1 MRNKF
6 VNIVRQLFVV
16 VLSIIMTG
24 SVLASENIASAA
36 RDANWDQVQSFLQ
49 QGEDVNTPLN
59 DGSTALIWTT
69 YHDNLG
75 MIQRL
80 LDAGANVNT
89 YNRYGISALYN
100 AALNASSEAVALLV
114 DHGADIGATQRSGE
128 TPLMTAVYTGD
139 VEVVRTL
146 IQYGADVNQAESFL
160 GQTPL
165 MWAASKNYY
174 DIVELLL
181 ENGAEV
187 DTQSRRVA
195 YDGTEGD
202 DIPRNMPAGGMTA
215 LLFASR
221 DGAYESLELLLNYG
235 ANPNIRNY
243 DEFPAMNLA
252 ILNQHYDITELLY
265 DYGADPNLADA
276 YNRTP
281 LFAAVWMRRN
291 PYSTRPYHLV
301 HNENTVT
308 DVVHLLLS
316 YPVIDVDKG
325 LTGTVPRRG
334 SLDTTDRTLGNGG
347 SPLMWVIRTGDMEM
361 FDILLEAGADP
372 FKMTTDGVTTLMI
385 ASGTGWGRDD
395 DFKIPVTLEESL
407 AMTQRL
413 IDMGLDVN
421 ARDNNGRTALHG
433 ALPKGDLAAVRALI
447 EAGADVCLA
456 DNDGKIPLQ
465 AALTEDYIEEPVKQL
480 IGELTLQAGC
490 EYQL

>member
-221 DGAYESLELLLNYG
+221 DGAYESVELLLNYG

-465 AALTEDYIEEPVKQL
+465 AASTEDYIEEPVKQL

>member
-1 MRNKF
+1 MKNF
-6 VNIVRQLFVV
+6 RQSALGF
-16 VLSIIMTG
+16 LLILLAG
-24 SVLASENIASAA
+24 SVFASENIASAA
-36 RDANWDQVQSFLQ
+36 RDGNWDEVRNYLE
-49 QGEDVNTPLN
+49 QGADINATFS
-59 DGSTALIWTT
+59 DGSTALIWAT
-69 YHDNLG
+69 YHDNLD
-75 MIQRL
+75 MVQRL
-80 LDAGANVNT
+80 LDAGADVSA

-114 DHGADIGATQRSGE
+114 RHGADISSTQRSGE

-139 VEVVRTL
+139 VDIVRTL
-146 IQYGADVNQAESFL
+146 IEYGAEVNQAESFL

-187 DTQSRRVA
+187 DTQSLRVP
-195 YDGTEGD
+195 YDATED
-202 DIPRNMPAGGMTA
+202 DEIPRNMPAGGMTA

-221 DGAYESLELLLNYG
+221 DGAFESAKLLLDQG

-265 DYGADPNLADA
+265 NYGADPNLADI

-281 LFAAVWMRRN
+281 LFAAVWMRRHT
-291 PYSTRPYHLV
+291 YSTRPYHLV
-301 HNENTVT
+301 HNENTAT
-308 DVVHLLLS
+308 DIVHLLLS
-316 YPVIDVDKG
+316 DPTIDVDKG
-325 LTGTVPRRG
+325 LTRTVPRRG
-334 SLDTTDRTLGNGG
+334 SLDTTDPTLGRGG
-347 SPLMWVIRTGDMEM
+347 SPLMWAVRTGDMEM

-372 FKMTTDGVTTLMI
+372 FKETTEGVTTLMI

-395 DFKIPVTLEESL
+395 DAKVPVTLTESL
-407 AMTQRL
+407 AMTERL
-413 IDMGLDVN
+413 IDMGIDVN
-421 ARDNNGRTALHG
+421 AQDKDGRTALHG
-433 ALPKGDLAAVRALI
+433 ALPKGDLDSVRALVA
-447 EAGADVCLA
+447 AGADLCLA

-465 AALTEDYIEEPVKQL
+465 AALTEDYIEAPVEEL

-490 EYQL
+490 QYEL